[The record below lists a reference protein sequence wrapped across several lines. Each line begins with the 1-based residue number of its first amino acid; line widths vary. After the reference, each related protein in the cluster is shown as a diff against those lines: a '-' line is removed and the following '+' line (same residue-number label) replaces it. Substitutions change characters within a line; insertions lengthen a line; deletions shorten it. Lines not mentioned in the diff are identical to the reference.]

1 MADTLNIED
10 RTGEKN
16 LVFRRMLVAMLLVFL
31 MVIALVARLFYLQV
45 VLHDHYV
52 TKSTDNRV
60 QVQPLTPTRGLIYDR
75 NGVLLADNL
84 PSHNLQ
90 LVMER
95 VENLADTLQQLRSLI
110 EISEWEEER
119 FETRLKR
126 SRRPFQPVVLKEQLT
141 ETEIA
146 RIAANRYFLD
156 GVEIDAT
163 LIRRYPYESTFA
175 HVLGYVGKINES
187 ELRKI
192 DSSHYAG
199 TFQIGKNGLEKTYEQ
214 DLLGEPGARMVETNA
229 KGRILRTL
237 ENEASRPGVDLKLYL
252 DLELQQL
259 AEQELEGK
267 RGAIVAIDPKTGGIL
282 ALTSNPSF
290 NPNLFVTGISTEDY
304 AVLRDSKDV
313 PFLNRATRGLYP
325 PASTIKMFLGLGA
338 LESGV
343 TTWDYKVPDPGYY
356 ILPNDEDVRK
366 RDWKEGGHKDFV
378 TLSDAII
385 ESCDTYFY
393 DLSFR
398 MKLENMNDAL
408 DKFGF
413 GRDTTKDVH
422 NVRKGINPNRE
433 WKKQRY
439 GLSWFAGDSLN
450 IGIGQ
455 GYILASPLQ
464 VAIATMTLVN
474 DGQWK
479 VASLVQDTSKKLKIQ
494 LETNLPKS
502 MELSDEHWQKMKDA
516 MRGVVH
522 SSKGTARGTGYDS
535 PFQIAGKTGTAQ
547 VFSVAQDETYEAEDI
562 EERLRDH
569 AWFTGFAP
577 FEDPEIVVTVFVEN
591 GEHGSAMGRIARRI
605 MENWIL
611 REQK

>member
-1 MADTLNIED
+1 MVDTLNIED

-16 LVFRRMLVAMLLVFL
+16 LVFRRMIVAMLLVFV
-31 MVIALVARLFYLQV
+31 MVISLIARLFYLQV
-45 VLHDHYV
+45 VQHDLYV
-52 TKSTDNRV
+52 TKSKANRV

-95 VENLADTLQQLRSLI
+95 VDDFDDTLTQLRSLI
-110 EISEWEEER
+110 EISDWEVSR
-119 FETRLKR
+119 FESRLKR
-126 SRRPFQPVVLKEQLT
+126 SRRPFQPVILKERLT

-156 GVEIDAT
+156 GIEVDAT
-163 LIRRYPYESTFA
+163 LIRQYPYGSTFA

-187 ELRKI
+187 ELKKI
-192 DSSHYAG
+192 DGSLYAG
-199 TFQIGKNGLEKTYEQ
+199 TRQIGKNGIEKTYEM

-237 ENEASRPGVDLKLYL
+237 ENESSKPGVDLTLYM

-259 AEQELEGK
+259 AEKELEGR

-282 ALTSNPSF
+282 ALASNPSF
-290 NPNLFVTGISTEDY
+290 DPNLFVTGISTEDY
-304 AVLRDSKDV
+304 AVLRDSIDV

-325 PASTIKMFLGLGA
+325 PASTIKMFLALGA

-343 TTWDYKVPDPGYY
+343 TSWDYRVPDPGYY
-356 ILPNDEDVRK
+356 ILPTDEEVRK
-366 RDWKEGGHKDFV
+366 RDWKEGGHYDFV

-413 GRDTTKDVH
+413 GRDTTKDVD
-422 NVRKGINPNRE
+422 NLRKGINPNRN
-433 WKKQRY
+433 WKKQRH

-450 IGIGQ
+450 VGIGQ
-455 GYILASPLQ
+455 GYVLASPLQ

-474 DGQWK
+474 NGEWK
-479 VASLVQDTSKKLKIQ
+479 VASLVQ
-494 LETNLPKS
+494 EA
-502 MELSDEHWQKMKDA
+502 SDELKADLKVDLPESMALDEEDWDKMKDA
-516 MRGVVH
+516 MRKVMH

-547 VFSVAQDETYEAEDI
+547 VFSVAQDETYEAEDV

-577 FEDPEIVVTVFVEN
+577 YESPEIVVTVFVEN
-591 GEHGSAMGRIARRI
+591 GEHGSAMGPVARRL
-605 MENWIL
+605 MEHWIF
-611 REQK
+611 REQQ